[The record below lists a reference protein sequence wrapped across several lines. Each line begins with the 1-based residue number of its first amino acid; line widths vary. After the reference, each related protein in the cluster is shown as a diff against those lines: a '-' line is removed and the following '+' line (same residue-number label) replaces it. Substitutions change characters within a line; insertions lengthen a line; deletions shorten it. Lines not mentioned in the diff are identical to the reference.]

1 MVENSTNFGKEKT
14 NNSPESKE
22 KTFLQK
28 IYEFFFYFSAL
39 RKGLRIYILLQ
50 KIINWNIFITNFM
63 TGFYFLIFFGC
74 EYI

>member
-14 NNSPESKE
+14 DNSPESKE
-22 KTFLQK
+22 KTFLQRFMN
-28 IYEFFFYFSAL
+28 FFLLFCVA
-39 RKGLRIYILLQ
+39 KRIKDILQ

>member
-14 NNSPESKE
+14 DNSPESKE

-28 IYEFFFYFSAL
+28 IYEFFFLLLCVA
-39 RKGLRIYILLQ
+39 KRIKDILQ
-50 KIINWNIFITNFM
+50 KIINWNIFITNSM

-74 EYI
+74 VYI

>member
-1 MVENSTNFGKEKT
+1 MVENSTNSGKEKT
-14 NNSPESKE
+14 DNSPESKE

-28 IYEFFFYFSAL
+28 IYDLFLLLCVA
-39 RKGLRIYILLQ
+39 KRIKDILQ

-63 TGFYFLIFFGC
+63 TGFYFLIFFLC